1 MTTRTRIALGIG
13 TAAVALVV
21 SGVGYQNISAQ
32 GPAFGGPDAHFQQGP
47 GGGPGQGGAPGGPRA
62 RRGGPGMGFGGPGVG
77 PGGPGLFGL
86 ALRRLELTE
95 DQRSRVRQIMESH
108 REEQRTIADRAR
120 KAHEALREVTE
131 SPTFDESAVRARAA
145 DVAGVEADMA
155 VARARLYNEVYQ
167 ILTPEQ
173 QATLKTLQAEREQR
187 QERLRER
194 LRERRERRQR

>member
-32 GPAFGGPDAHFQQGP
+32 GPVFGGPDAHFQQGP
-47 GGGPGQGGAPGGPRA
+47 GGPGQGGAPGGLRG
-62 RRGGPGMGFGGPGVG
+62 RRGGPGMG
-77 PGGPGLFGL
+77 PGGPGLLGP

-95 DQRSRVRQIMESH
+95 DQRSRVRQITESH
-108 REEQRTIADRAR
+108 RDEQRAIGDRAR

-145 DVAGVEADMA
+145 DVASVEADMA

-173 QATLKTLQAEREQR
+173 QTTLKTLQAERGQR
-187 QERLRER
+187 QERVRER
-194 LRERRERRQR
+194 VQERRERRQR

>member
-32 GPAFGGPDAHFQQGP
+32 GPVFGSPEAHFQQGV
-47 GGGPGQGGAPGGPRA
+47 GAGPGQGGAPGGPRG
-62 RRGGPGMGFGGPGVG
+62 RRGGPGMG
-77 PGGPGLFGL
+77 PGGPGLLGP

-95 DQRSRVRQIMESH
+95 DQRSRVRQITESH
-108 REEQRTIADRAR
+108 RDEQRAIADRAR

-145 DVAGVEADMA
+145 DVASVEADMA

-173 QATLKTLQAEREQR
+173 QATLKTLQAERERR
-187 QERLRER
+187 QDRLQ
-194 LRERRERRQR
+194 ERRERRQR

>member
-13 TAAVALVV
+13 TVAVALVV

-32 GPAFGGPDAHFQQGP
+32 GPGFGGPDAHFQQGP
-47 GGGPGQGGAPGGPRA
+47 GAGPGQGGAPGGPRG
-62 RRGGPGMGFGGPGVG
+62 RRGGPGMG
-77 PGGPGLFGL
+77 PGGPGLLGPE
-86 ALRRLELTE
+86 LRRLGLSE

-108 REEQRTIADRAR
+108 RDEQRALADRAR

-145 DVAGVEADMA
+145 DVAIVEADMA

-173 QATLKTLQAEREQR
+173 QTTLKTLQAGRGQR
-187 QERLRER
+187 QDRLQ
-194 LRERRERRQR
+194 ERRERRQR

>member
-32 GPAFGGPDAHFQQGP
+32 GPVFGGPDAHFQQGP
-47 GGGPGQGGAPGGPRA
+47 GAGPGQGGAPGGPRV
-62 RRGGPGMGFGGPGVG
+62 RRGGPGMGL
-77 PGGPGLFGL
+77 GGPGLFGP

-95 DQRSRVRQIMESH
+95 DQRSRVRQITESH
-108 REEQRTIADRAR
+108 RDEQRAIADRAR

-145 DVAGVEADMA
+145 DVASVEADMA

-173 QATLKTLQAEREQR
+173 QTTLKTLQAERGQR
-187 QERLRER
+187 QDRLQ
-194 LRERRERRQR
+194 ERRERRQR